1 MNITDDTK
9 IACTYI
15 SWLMLF
21 RPNVNKASTFLGR
34 KAIPH
39 KIRRHD
45 GPNLSR
51 HRIGE
56 GNQAGNDNSLQ

>member
-1 MNITDDTK
+1 
-9 IACTYI
+9 
-15 SWLMLF
+15 MLF

-51 HRIGE
+51 HRVGK